1 MDSEGIAAFVG
12 LTGSVNQNIEEVIDM
27 ARTEQNV
34 TRMPE
39 REAEGNIP
47 VRGGGVSSLRN
58 EINRLFDRFGGRG
71 VAPRNARRATDLWS
85 PEDLWFGRD
94 PFDLLESAVGGVM
107 ESFGHADLSETD
119 DAYELQVDLP
129 GMKKDD
135 VAVDYSDG
143 VLTISGERKDER
155 EDKRKG
161 YYLSERTY
169 GSYQRSFRVPESVDH
184 ENIKAQFS
192 DGVLTISLPKTQQAQ
207 QTSRRI
213 DVE

>member
-1 MDSEGIAAFVG
+1 
-12 LTGSVNQNIEEVIDM
+12 M

-39 REAEGNIP
+39 RDAERDIP
-47 VRGGGVSSLRN
+47 VRGGNSLRN
-58 EINRLFDRFGGRG
+58 ELNRLFERFGGRG
-71 VAPRNARRATDLWS
+71 MAPGRRGTDPWS

-94 PFDLLESAVGGVM
+94 PFELLENALAGTGM
-107 ESFGHADLSETD
+107 ASFGQADLSETD

-135 VAVDYSDG
+135 ISVDYSDG
-143 VLTISGERKDER
+143 ILTVSGERSDER

-161 YYLSERTY
+161 YYLSERSY
-169 GSYQRSFRVPESVDH
+169 GAYQRSFRVPDSVDH
-184 ENIKAQFS
+184 ENIAARFN
-192 DGVLTISLPKTQQAQ
+192 DGVLTVTLPKTEEAQ

-213 DVE
+213 DVKEG